1 MNASIHPSERR
12 DAMRSGCKRWI
23 TLALFC
29 IVSFGVALLLSWHD
43 SSAQGTPRVQ
53 YRVLDARLQETEMLE
68 AELNEYGEAGWELV
82 LVHIGNVTKPT
93 PRLIFKRIVR

>member
-1 MNASIHPSERR
+1 MI
-12 DAMRSGCKRWI
+12 SGSKRWMM
-23 TLALFC
+23 LACLC
-29 IVSFGVALLLSWHD
+29 LASFGVALLLSWRV

-68 AELNEYGEAGWELV
+68 AELNEYGQAGWELV

-93 PRLIFKRIVR
+93 PRLIFKRIVP